1 MQRETEQLSL
11 ADALRPARGRRN
23 AQLQRISGL
32 LDWGPFAAILAVAH
46 ALPRGRKAY
55 PALPLYKA
63 LLLKDW
69 YRLSDEA
76 LEDELWERDSFRR
89 FCGFRA
95 ADQIPDHTT
104 LCRFRN
110 ELARLG
116 LGQPLF
122 DELQRQLAA
131 RNLILQRGR
140 AAIDASLIEAQAS
153 RRRAGS
159 AQGPSD
165 PDAAFTRQYGQS
177 HYGYKAHL
185 NVDLDTRLIAAGLLT
200 PANVNDTTVADRL
213 LTGRE
218 RSVRADRAYDAH
230 ARKALY
236 AGRGIDYEIMERGDK
251 HHPLSA
257 EAQARN
263 RRLSRERMPME
274 GVFGTFKRGYGYV
287 KVRYYNLERN
297 LFEFFT
303 KCIAYNLR
311 RLERLTAAA

>member
-1 MQRETEQLSL
+1 MQRETQQLSL
-11 ADALRPARGRRN
+11 ADALKPARGRRN
-23 AQLQRISGL
+23 RQLQRIDAL
-32 LDWGPFAAILAVAH
+32 LDWAPFAALLAVVH

-69 YRLSDEA
+69 HCLSDEA

-116 LGQPLF
+116 LGEPLF
-122 DELQRQLAA
+122 AELQRQLAA
-131 RNLILQRGR
+131 RHLTLQRGR
-140 AAIDASLIEAQAS
+140 AAIDASLVEAQAS
-153 RRRAGS
+153 RKRAGS

-177 HYGYKAHL
+177 WYGYKMHL
-185 NVDLDTRLIAAGLLT
+185 NVDLDTLLILAGLLT
-200 PANVNDTTVADRL
+200 PANVNDTVVADRL

-218 RSVRADRAYDAH
+218 RSARADRAYDAQ
-230 ARKALY
+230 ARRALY
-236 AGRGIDYEIMERGDK
+236 AERGIAYEIMERRDRR
-251 HHPLSA
+251 HPLSA
-257 EAQARN
+257 AAQARN
-263 RRLSRERMPME
+263 AQLSRERLPME
-274 GVFGTFKRGYGYV
+274 GVFGVFKRGYGYV
-287 KVRYYNLERN
+287 KVRCYSLERN
-297 LFEFFT
+297 LFEFYT
-303 KCIAYNLR
+303 KCVAYNLR

>member
-32 LDWGPFAAILAVAH
+32 LDWGPFAAILAVVH

-131 RNLILQRGR
+131 RNLILRRGR

-218 RSVRADRAYDAH
+218 RSVRAD
-230 ARKALY
+230 
-236 AGRGIDYEIMERGDK
+236 K